1 MNANNNTVSL
11 FGGLDK
17 QKLLTAFYWFLALL
31 AVSVFFMGFAEASG
45 AGGGNALEELNDWL
59 EDELGGSVGTA
70 IGLVAFL
77 SGLIA
82 AVATRAFMPII
93 WGMGLGIVLGIFLNV
108 VVTATSA
115 GMPIVQTAQAVG
127 LLS

>member
-1 MNANNNTVSL
+1 MQANNISA
-11 FGGLDK
+11 FFCLDK
-17 QKLLTAFYWFLALL
+17 QKVMTTFFWTMALL
-31 AVSVFFMGFAEASG
+31 SAVVLFMGFAEAAGSG
-45 AGGGNALEELNDWL
+45 SGNALQELNDWL
-59 EDELGGSVGTA
+59 EDELGGSVGTT

-82 AVATRAFMPII
+82 AVATRTFMPII

-115 GMPIVQTAQAVG
+115 GLPVVATLQAAGVAG
-127 LLS
+127 